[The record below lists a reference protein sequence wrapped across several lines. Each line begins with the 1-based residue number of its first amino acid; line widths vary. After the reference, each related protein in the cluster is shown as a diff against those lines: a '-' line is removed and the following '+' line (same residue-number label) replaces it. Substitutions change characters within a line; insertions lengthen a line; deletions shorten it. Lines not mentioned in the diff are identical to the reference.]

1 MISGVTSWVS
11 GYFKLHQHLKKP
23 EIWCHC
29 LSLNKSIIFIALK
42 VYTLILSAPCQLS
55 PTLYALFKGKIYPV
69 FSVMVRMTISCV
81 QYDPRHKPF
90 RAWDDFFNCYFA
102 WLDLPYSF
110 IPREVFFIYR
120 FIQSFFCYMFVFLE
134 IVHPFQLIFILFRFG
149 LIF

>member
-11 GYFKLHQHLKKP
+11 GYFKLHQQLKKP
-23 EIWCHC
+23 EICHC

-55 PTLYALFKGKIYPV
+55 PILYTLFKGKIYPV

-102 WLDLPYSF
+102 
-110 IPREVFFIYR
+110 
-120 FIQSFFCYMFVFLE
+120 
-134 IVHPFQLIFILFRFG
+134 
-149 LIF
+149 